1 LRISAPAGSKGSENR
16 HFDKL
21 DAEAAQ
27 AGDCQQRAPQHACD
41 ADNDGALLSSLEQPA
56 VMKRIYG
63 KHKSQRVFK
72 AMDLQSGGQA
82 RNLIYASLLTEDQA
96 KRFMKREAPR
106 NPEWQ
111 FEIRDA
117 G

>member
-1 LRISAPAGSKGSENR
+1 MEHQQPDTPK
-16 HFDKL
+16 
-21 DAEAAQ
+21 
-27 AGDCQQRAPQHACD
+27 DCDHG
-41 ADNDGALLSSLEQPA
+41 NDQALLGSPAQPA

-63 KHKSQRVFK
+63 KHNGQRAFK

-82 RNLIYASLLTEDQA
+82 RNLIYASLLTEEKA
-96 KRFMKREAPR
+96 KRFMEREAPR

-111 FEIRDA
+111 FEVRDA